1 MIYKRE
7 KVIIKHSKRFLI
19 ASSFS
24 WRFFYI
30 CSTMDKILK
39 IGHRGAKGYE
49 PENTLVAFEKAI
61 EMGADGIELD
71 VHLSLDGHLIVIHDE
86 TIDRTTNGKG
96 EVNQLTLQELKS
108 FSVDGKQKIP
118 TLEEVLD
125 LVNKRCFV
133 NIELKNQDTAEKVVQ
148 IIEHYILEKKWNNS
162 HFFVSSFDWNALQQV
177 RFLNE
182 NIRIG
187 VLTETDLDLAIS
199 FARFMKAEALHPD
212 FQFLTNENT
221 AKIQEKGILVF
232 PWTVNDKEDIQKI
245 KSFKVDGII
254 TDFLDRI

>member
-1 MIYKRE
+1 MK
-7 KVIIKHSKRFLI
+7 
-19 ASSFS
+19 A
-24 WRFFYI
+24 FFYF
-30 CSTMDKILK
+30 SKMKKMLK

-49 PENTLVAFEKAI
+49 PENTLVSFEKAI
-61 EMGADGIELD
+61 ALGADGIELD

-86 TIDRTTNGKG
+86 TIERTTDGKG
-96 EVNQLTLQELKS
+96 IVNQLTLRELKS
-108 FSVDGKQKIP
+108 FRINENYEIP

-125 LVNKRCFV
+125 LVNQRSFV

-148 IIEHYILEKKWNNS
+148 LIEHYISEKNWNND
-162 HFFVSSFDWNALQQV
+162 HFIVSSFDWNALQQV

-187 VLTETDLDLAIS
+187 VLTETDMDLAIS
-199 FARFMKAEALHPD
+199 FARFLKAEALHPD
-212 FQFLTNENT
+212 FQLLTNEYT

-232 PWTVNDKEDIQKI
+232 PWTVNENEDIKKI

>member
-1 MIYKRE
+1 
-7 KVIIKHSKRFLI
+7 
-19 ASSFS
+19 
-24 WRFFYI
+24 
-30 CSTMDKILK
+30 MDEILK
-39 IGHRGAKGYE
+39 IGHRGANGYE
-49 PENTLVAFEKAI
+49 PENTLVSFEKAI

-96 EVNQLTLQELKS
+96 VVNQLTLEELKS
-108 FSVDGKQKIP
+108 FKINGEHTIP
-118 TLEEVLD
+118 ALEEVLD
-125 LVNKRCFV
+125 LVNQRCFV

-148 IIEHYILEKKWNNS
+148 SIEHYISDKKWNNDY
-162 HFFVSSFDWNALQQV
+162 FLVSSFDWNALQQV

-199 FARFMKAEALHPD
+199 FARFLKAEALHPD
-212 FQFLTNENT
+212 FHLLTNEST
-221 AKIQEKGILVF
+221 AKIQEKGIQVF
-232 PWTVNDKEDIQKI
+232 PWTVNEIDAIQRM

-254 TDFLDRI
+254 TDFLDRVY